1 MGLYSSSDSRGF
13 FAGVGSRS
21 TILTSRIR
29 IQDYSYILST
39 GKLTKIQNTDSHP
52 TLDTGGGFALFLEQY
67 LAGPANCTPAVV
79 CARVARVCVERA
91 CARISTTLAARAVDR
106 VWFSLSFPSPL
117 L

>member
-91 CARISTTLAARAVDR
+91 RSSCAHAHESLPHWRRALLTACG
-106 VWFSLSFPSPL
+106 SL
-117 L
+117 